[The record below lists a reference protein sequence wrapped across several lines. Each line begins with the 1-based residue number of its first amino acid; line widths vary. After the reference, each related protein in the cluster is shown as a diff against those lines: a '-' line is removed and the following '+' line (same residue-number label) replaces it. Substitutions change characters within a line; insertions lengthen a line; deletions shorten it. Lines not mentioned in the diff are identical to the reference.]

1 MKEIGKGDVFLLPG
15 KQVTQ
20 DMINRYAD
28 AAEDHNPLHVDSEFA
43 KTTRYGGTIAHGM
56 LSVAFMQELMV
67 RTFGKD
73 WLESGSIEASFMAPV
88 RPGETI
94 TTEARVMKVT
104 PVEDEEAKARIR
116 MQVLCL
122 NARNEKVIKGQ
133 TEVTV
138 SI

>member
-1 MKEIGKGDVFLLPG
+1 MKKISKGDVFSLPV

-28 AAEDHNPLHVDSEFA
+28 AAEDHNPLHVDTEFA

-56 LSVAFMQELMV
+56 LSMAFIQELMV
-67 RTFGKD
+67 RTFGRD
-73 WLESGSIEASFMAPV
+73 WLESGSIEVSFMAPV
-88 RPGETI
+88 RPGEAI
-94 TTEARVMKVT
+94 TTEARVIKVAQA
-104 PVEDEEAKARIR
+104 ESDETKTLVR

-122 NARNEKVIKGQ
+122 TGKQEKVIKGT

-138 SI
+138 S